1 MRSNQKTFDIEKH
14 NITSAL
20 SKLVIFGLFLQ
31 GMLASSTSAKSQ
43 KSFALRRVASTPS
56 SQEENMHHFG
66 TVIGTNYWTRRLFS
80 MMQTLAYGTVSH
92 SEEVPSD
99 THRMME
105 VINDDDG
112 SFNGEGSDNYIT
124 PRSPTNNATKS
135 SWPECLSLSCGTC
148 QELIHYEEPSLSM
161 VEIVSADTVILQEF
175 RADRVLIVCNNEKV
189 MMTPR
194 IR

>member
-1 MRSNQKTFDIEKH
+1 MRSTQKTFNIENH
-14 NITSAL
+14 FTSTL
-20 SKLVIFGLFLQ
+20 SKLVIYGLVLQ
-31 GMLASSTSAKSQ
+31 GMLASFTSATNQ

-56 SQEENMHHFG
+56 NQAENMHHVG
-66 TVIGTNYWTRRLFS
+66 AVIGTNYWTRRLFS
-80 MMQTLAYGTVSH
+80 MMQTLAYGTLSQ
-92 SEEVPSD
+92 SKEVPSY

-105 VINDDDG
+105 GIYDDDG
-112 SFNGEGSDNYIT
+112 SFNGEVSDNFIT
-124 PRSPTNNATKS
+124 PNGPTNNATKS

-148 QELIHYEEPSLSM
+148 HELIHYEEPSLSM
-161 VEIVSADTVILQEF
+161 IEIVSADTVILQEF